1 MGRTFMATALK
12 NDEVASY
19 REILLSLRARLR
31 GDLDQLTDEAL
42 HRNGAESSGNLS
54 NMPLH
59 MADVGTENYDQ
70 EFDLE
75 LIENQQGTL
84 DQIHEALD
92 RVKAGTFGLCLEC
105 HQPIAKPRLQAL
117 PYTAYCIECARKM
130 ESR

>member
-1 MGRTFMATALK
+1 MATALK
-12 NDEVASY
+12 PEEMESY
-19 REILLSLRARLR
+19 RDVLLKIRARLR

-70 EFDLE
+70 EFDLG

-84 DQIHEALD
+84 DLIHEALG
-92 RVKAGTFGLCLEC
+92 RVENGTFGLCLEC
-105 HQPIAKPRLQAL
+105 EQPIAKPRLQAL
-117 PYTAYCIECARKM
+117 PYTPYCIECARKM